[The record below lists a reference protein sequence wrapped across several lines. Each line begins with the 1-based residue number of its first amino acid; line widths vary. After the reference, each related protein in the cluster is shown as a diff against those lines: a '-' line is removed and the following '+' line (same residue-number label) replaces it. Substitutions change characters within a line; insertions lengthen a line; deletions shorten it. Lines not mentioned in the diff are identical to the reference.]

1 MYRGKEPQK
10 KKRKRG
16 KVAEFFMNAVSG
28 RHLLLSWKRWVG
40 WLAVATIIS
49 IIFIYNERVIDEKRA
64 RIQEL
69 EEMQRSNMLQLK
81 DVNDIVLTE
90 EPEEREKA
98 KADGFVDVRE
108 YDYYI
113 IHNDKK
119 SSK

>member
-1 MYRGKEPQK
+1 
-10 KKRKRG
+10 
-16 KVAEFFMNAVSG
+16 
-28 RHLLLSWKRWVG
+28 
-40 WLAVATIIS
+40 
-49 IIFIYNERVIDEKRA
+49 
-64 RIQEL
+64 
-69 EEMQRSNMLQLK
+69 MQRSNMLQLK

-113 IHNDKK
+113 IHKDKK